1 MTRKLLFK
9 DVFNEEMKKQHIIDQ
24 LYKCKIVRINNK
36 LLQDCDYKT
45 LRRELTLAKL
55 KVEV

>member
-1 MTRKLLFK
+1 MRKRLFK
-9 DVFNEEMKKQHIIDQ
+9 QDLHDAMKKKNIIDQ
-24 LYKCKIVRINNK
+24 LYKCNINRIDGK
-36 LLQDCDYKT
+36 HLEDCEYLV